1 MPARRPRAR
10 SCIYRPG
17 LARVD
22 AFSWSQDL
30 AARIRWLG
38 PRPLCMHDAQQRVA
52 VQYILARSCPCRC
65 VRLEPGYKSLIIPPL
80 RDMAGIY
87 VYIIKNE
94 VRYSDDTVPKTVD
107 TRKHCK
113 VGLRAC
119 NNLPQPPPYIFV
131 FGGCGRLLHALNPTL
146 QCFLVSTV
154 FGTVSSLHL
163 TSFLMIF
170 TLVFLPIMSVSVSF
184 SIIYVCR

>member
-1 MPARRPRAR
+1 MCEATCGIASTTLPH
-10 SCIYRPG
+10 
-17 LARVD
+17 
-22 AFSWSQDL
+22 FSNSKKKAHDFYNDKELKHLCKASKSSWFDCEN
-30 AARIRWLG
+30 AG
-38 PRPLCMHDAQQRVA
+38 RPLSGYLYEKRNSDKVR
-52 VQYILARSCPCRC
+52 CR
-65 VRLEPGYKSLIIPPL
+65 
-80 RDMAGIY
+80 
-87 VYIIKNE
+87 
-94 VRYSDDTVPKTVD
+94 DDTVPKTVD

-131 FGGCGRLLHALNPTL
+131 FRGCGRLLRALNPTL

-170 TLVFLPIMSVSVSF
+170 TLGTALHL
-184 SIIYVCR
+184 